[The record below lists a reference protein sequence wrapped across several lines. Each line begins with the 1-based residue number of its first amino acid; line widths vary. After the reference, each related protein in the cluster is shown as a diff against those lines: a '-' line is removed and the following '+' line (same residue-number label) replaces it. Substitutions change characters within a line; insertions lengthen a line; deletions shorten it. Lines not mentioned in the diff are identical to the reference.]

1 MSGYTICLAQEGP
14 CGPTGVLF
22 SLRMSAEPAIFSPP
36 PTAEVTAALLA
47 RHDARM
53 AQKSSLALA
62 ELLADTVYLERMRFE
77 EERPQP
83 EEQQLIDLAARAVAR
98 GGADELRAAARTLIT
113 AYAEEIHTHFS
124 VPTYR
129 VATSIL
135 PRALTTIVTA
145 SSPRRL
151 LGGDVD
157 PKQRLRVQGEIEHV
171 RRLSERGTVLITPTH
186 LSNLDSPLIGYAV
199 YACGLPPVAYGAGL
213 NLFTNPVMSF
223 FMRRLGTYIVD
234 RRKQG
239 LLYKD
244 TLKDYSVEL
253 LRRGVHSLFFPG
265 GTRSRSGAVEKKL
278 KKGLLGTA
286 LRAWQENIAAG
297 QRDRDIF
304 VVPMTLSTSL
314 VLEAETL
321 ARDALAREG
330 KSRFIIVDDEF
341 SRTRTVASFLG
352 RVLNLDESV
361 HMTFSR
367 PLDVFGNPVDEEGH
381 SLGPSGERI
390 DRSRYVCDASG
401 AVEWDEQ
408 RDHVYTERLAEAL
421 VAAFHRDNVALST
434 HVAAMAAWC
443 LLAARHPGVD
453 TWRTVRLARS
463 EALLPRPEL
472 LREIERLLVAISE
485 LEQRGKIRAALPAGA
500 EQVLVEAMGRFL
512 SFHTRPA
519 LSPDHEAVQA
529 DPELVYFYKNR
540 LVGYGLERA

>member
-1 MSGYTICLAQEGP
+1 MPA
-14 CGPTGVLF
+14 V
-22 SLRMSAEPAIFSPP
+22 PAIFDPP
-36 PTAEVTAALLA
+36 STADVTAALLA
-47 RHDARM
+47 RHEARL
-53 AQKSSLALA
+53 AQKVGPPLA
-62 ELLADTVYLERMRFE
+62 ELLADTVYQERLRFE
-77 EERPQP
+77 EERPLP
-83 EEQQLIDLAARAVAR
+83 EEQRLVDLAARAVAR
-98 GGADELRAAARTLIT
+98 GGEDALRAAASALIA
-113 AYAEEIHTHFS
+113 AYADEIHNHFS

-129 VATSIL
+129 MATRVL
-135 PRALTTIVTA
+135 PWALTTLVTTP
-145 SSPRRL
+145 SPKRL
-151 LGGDVD
+151 LGGDID
-157 PKQRLRVQGEIEHV
+157 PKQRLRVQGEIEQV
-171 RRLSERGTVLITPTH
+171 RRLSELGTVLITPTH

-213 NLFTNPVMSF
+213 NLFTNPVMSW

-239 LLYKD
+239 HLYKE

-253 LRRGVHSLFFPG
+253 LKRGVHSLFFPG
-265 GTRSRSGAVEKKL
+265 GTRSRSGMVEKKL

-297 QRDRDIF
+297 AKEKNIF

-341 SRTRTVASFLG
+341 SKTRTVASFLG

-367 PLDVFGNPVDEEGH
+367 PLDVFGNPVDEDGR
-381 SLGPSGERI
+381 SLGPSGQVI

-408 RDHVYTERLAEAL
+408 RDHVYTDRLAEAL

-443 LLAARHPGVD
+443 LLAAQHPGVD

-463 EALLPRPEL
+463 ESLLPRPAL
-472 LREIERLLVAISE
+472 LREIERLLMAIAA
-485 LEQRGKIRAALPAGA
+485 LESTGKIRSALPAGA
-500 EQVLVEAMGRFL
+500 EATLEEAMGRFL

-519 LSPDHEAVQA
+519 LSPSGDAIQS

-540 LVGYGLERA
+540 LVGYGLEHP